1 MKKILILTL
10 LILLFAHP
18 SAQARKNLKIRS
30 AEKTRTDSGKAQ
42 VDSGKVQADTET
54 VSQTDSETDS
64 DQAQTDS
71 GQAQVDSE
79 TEDEQA
85 LTDSETPRTDD
96 VKPEETAISNF
107 DYEALA
113 LLAVKL
119 NPDSHPDLVISL
131 LKPYKDNE
139 DNKSFI
145 FYSSLGLAYKN
156 TGRFEEAIPTYVRA
170 LEIEPN
176 EPSTQYYL
184 GITYYKNNESPK
196 ALKYILNSS
205 AQKPDHPG
213 VIKWIDKLTKELD
226 ICKAPD
232 TSNLKRVLN
241 RKINV
246 NRQKS
251 DRETRLRMYITPDGG
266 RIQVLSVKNKIYSYG
281 IDSDIKTPV
290 DYIIID
296 TDGDGTF
303 EKVISSKGTFGVPT
317 WAYNPK

>member
-30 AEKTRTDSGKAQ
+30 AEKTRTNSGKAQ
-42 VDSGKVQADTET
+42 VDSGKVQAD
-54 VSQTDSETDS
+54 SRTDSETDS
-64 DQAQTDS
+64 EQVQTDS
-71 GQAQVDSE
+71 PQTASG
-79 TEDEQA
+79 QA

-113 LLAVKL
+113 LLAVEL
-119 NPDSHPDLVISL
+119 NPDENPDLVISL

-139 DNKSFI
+139 DNKSFF

-156 TGRFEEAIPTYVRA
+156 TGRFKEAIPTYVRA
-170 LEIEPN
+170 LEIEPD
-176 EPSTQYYL
+176 EPAAQYYL

-196 ALKYILNSS
+196 AFKYILNSS

-232 TSNLKRVLN
+232 ISNMKRVLN

-246 NRQKS
+246 NRQKT

-266 RIQVLSVKNKIYSYG
+266 RIQVLSVKDKIYSYG
-281 IDSDIKTPV
+281 IDSDTKTPV